1 MCIRDSLDLVELY
14 NKLFKPNKFVTLSS
28 LVEDCSSK
36 IVRGFELR
44 GGIVTRLIV
53 HHKEDIALKKSDIW
67 VLKEVTEKE
76 LSFYNRFTKSEFTI
90 PKWKLRYTLR
100 RGSGLDKMDV
110 KSEVDYIIVD
120 PLEDAE
126 KMRLFERL
134 CGFTLDKSL
143 IEAIK
148 RDIDRRLGNVFIP
161 QNDYGP
167 LIERVTFNILN
178 ELTKLKNEWSVYE
191 ILWEFGKRISDSNS
205 ILRAAYENKVPIFVP
220 GIVDGAFG
228 TDLFMYSQMHSF
240 KINLF
245 KDMKK
250 LAEIVFTSKK
260 TGALI
265 IGGGIS
271 KHHTI
276 WWNQFKEGLDYA
288 VYVTTA
294 SEYDGSLSGAR
305 PREAISWGKIKPEAR
320 KTVVYGDAT
329 LLLPLL
335 YIGMRYYL
343 SKKG

>member
-1 MCIRDSLDLVELY
+1 MLRKLGIVEDVKIDSSIRAYDLIGVYEKIHGFTPAYLVEA
-14 NKLFKPNKFVTLSS
+14 
-28 LVEDCSSK
+28 SK
-36 IVRGFELR
+36 ILATMVSDEESVNFLAFTGNIVATGVRGLLAQLIEEKYFNVV
-44 GGIVTRLIV
+44 VTTCGAID
-53 HHKEDIALKKSDIW
+53 HDIAKAFGGKYYKGYFEADDR
-67 VLKEVTEKE
+67 VL
-76 LSFYNRFTKSEFTI
+76 
-90 PKWKLRYTLR
+90 
-100 RGSGLDKMDV
+100 
-110 KSEVDYIIVD
+110 
-120 PLEDAE
+120 AE
-126 KMRLFERL
+126 QK
-134 CGFTLDKSL
+134 
-143 IEAIK
+143 IH
-148 RDIDRRLGNVFIP
+148 RLGNVFIP